1 MKNLDRVGNAATV
14 LAVLVASGC
23 EGAPETTTAVPV
35 TPVETLTASPSLPR
49 PLRVDVAGLALV
61 DRFDVGVKEDEDKH
75 GYSVDGQT
83 FAGSKQFE
91 LPTSAVHID
100 SGRAI
105 RGVEAF
111 RAKVVPW
118 SDHVLVK
125 MYDGAAKGQ
134 RARVIL
140 DDEDLGVWEL
150 PSDGQATYAEA
161 SFAISGGIIGDRAEL
176 IVKLQNADG
185 ASDMTS
191 YGYWLF
197 AKPGAGITQPLK
209 TDLADFGVVDYLDV
223 GNVEQEK
230 AHNYVLDGQTF
241 VGANDYVWNATKT
254 SYRETLRA
262 TRTAESFELKVT
274 PGRDHVLVKAYD
286 ALSKNQKMAVFI
298 DSKPLTEWALPNS
311 PERYG
316 EATLT
321 IPAQAIGD
329 KSKVTLRLEFRG
341 GSIDNNSLGYWLYT
355 KAPPALQAQK

>member
-1 MKNLDRVGNAATV
+1 M
-14 LAVLVASGC
+14 LAFLASGC
-23 EGAPETTTAVPV
+23 ESAQETTTAVPV
-35 TPVETLTASPSLPR
+35 TPVEALTASPSLQR

-61 DRFDVGVKEDEDKH
+61 DRFDVGVKEDEEKH
-75 GYSVDGQT
+75 GYSIDGQT

-91 LPTSAVHID
+91 LPTNALHVD
-100 SGRAI
+100 SGRATK
-105 RGVEAF
+105 GAEAF

-118 SDHVLVK
+118 ADHVLVK
-125 MYDGAAKGQ
+125 MYDGTDKGQ

-150 PSDGQATYAEA
+150 PSDGQASYGEA
-161 SFAISGGIIGDRAEL
+161 SFPISGGIIGDRGEL
-176 IVKLQNADG
+176 IIKLQNADG
-185 ASDMTS
+185 ASDLTS
-191 YGYWLF
+191 YGYWIF
-197 AKPGAGITQPLK
+197 AKPGAGISQPLK
-209 TDLADFGVVDYLDV
+209 ADLTDYGMVDHLDV
-223 GNVEQEK
+223 GNVEEEK
-230 AHNYVLDGQTF
+230 AHGYVLDGQTF

-254 SYRETLRA
+254 SYRETLRS
-262 TRTAESFELKVT
+262 TRTAESFDLKVT
-274 PGRDHVLVKAYD
+274 PGRDHLLVKAYD

-316 EATLT
+316 EATLP
-321 IPAQAIGD
+321 IPAQAIGN